1 MKRLKPLFFALQ
13 ITLKMDKKWANNG
26 QKNFNWIN
34 LYHSFKKVD
43 KYGPKKMKN

>member
-1 MKRLKPLFFALQ
+1 MGKQWTK
-13 ITLKMDKKWANNG
+13 I
-26 QKNFNWIN
+26 FNWIN